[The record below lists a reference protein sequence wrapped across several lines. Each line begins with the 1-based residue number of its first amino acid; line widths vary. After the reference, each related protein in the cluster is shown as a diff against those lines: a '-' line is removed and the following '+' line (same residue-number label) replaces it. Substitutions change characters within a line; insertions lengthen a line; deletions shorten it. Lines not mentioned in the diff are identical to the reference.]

1 MEILQPQLLNAVIIR
16 YQILQEAVV
25 TEIATIATSFLI
37 NLEVESA
44 SHVYVSEV
52 LT

>member
-37 NLEVESA
+37 NLEDSA
-44 SHVYVSEV
+44 DHVYVSEV

>member
-1 MEILQPQLLNAVIIR
+1 MEILQPHLLNVVIIR

-25 TEIATIATSFLI
+25 TEIATIVMSFLI
-37 NLEVESA
+37 NLEDSVD
-44 SHVYVSEV
+44 HVYVSEV

>member
-1 MEILQPQLLNAVIIR
+1 MEILQPHLLNAVIIR

-25 TEIATIATSFLI
+25 TEIVTIVMFFLI
-37 NLEVESA
+37 NLEDSA
-44 SHVYVSEV
+44 DHVYVSEV